1 MSNTDDYSST
11 PSTTGALTVG
21 GSALGMF
28 ENELDLDWFK
38 IHLDAGTT
46 YVFAMTPAPGSNA
59 KLNYAIL
66 ALKDPNGLSLSG
78 WHYGSD
84 DGGPAF
90 QYKPGVG
97 GDYFLSAEYYP
108 SGANF
113 AGIRYAV
120 SAALQQADALSADI
134 HTTGVLAAGVTMTG
148 RFDVAGD
155 VDWYKFHAEAGQHY
169 TFSYPNSSVPP
180 SIFGIYDV
188 NGKQLTDNNRPL
200 EPVIS
205 GDYFIAVGSNVAGD
219 YALQVVNQVDD
230 YSQDNSSAGIL
241 LAGGQI
247 TGKLDYISDTDR
259 FNIRV
264 SAGQAYTLE
273 LSGDA
278 RDSDIL
284 SFSVLDA
291 QSTMMATSP
300 LSNDADARSVT
311 FKADTS
317 GTYQVS
323 VAYYGASHAGYDSYT
338 LKASKPIADDFGDTT
353 SSATPMTLGTAIAG
367 KINFEHDVDVF
378 KVALQAGTTYLLT
391 LNNVQAGYANSLKVS
406 DKYDQVVKTQHD
418 AKANTSFT
426 ANATG
431 DYYISVSG
439 DQGSTYTLSATAP
452 TDDVG
457 ATTAAAGELA
467 VGGSVGGVLE
477 HGGDR
482 DWFAI
487 TMAAGATYAMS
498 LKPAAGSAL
507 FDSADATTLNVVDAQ
522 GQVQAGLEVNRS
534 AGGSPLSYRAA
545 ASGTYYIEV
554 AAGQQTGGYVVS
566 AALSAPDDVSDQP
579 AGATRLESGIAFS
592 GKLEVPIDKDVFKV
606 AVVAGQYYGFLLEHA
621 PGGKMPDLQG
631 TDAQHY
637 ELGVNTP
644 HLSDSDN
651 TYQLYLA
658 NTTGDIYLTVSERP
672 EDGANS
678 YKLTAT
684 SLGSDDNASYRNGE
698 NTNLVV
704 GAQVSGVLNYA
715 GDRDLITV
723 TLHQG
728 ESYQF
733 NLQSSASQ
741 GLNAKYGYGVELYD
755 AQDTEVA
762 HSSAQYGGSFGYKA
776 LRSGN
781 YYLSVHANVTDL
793 NATGGYTLAASK
805 MDAAPQLAAQP
816 DTGAAAGIFH
826 FLALDFTEQIKISDA
841 SGIVLRDSAGKE
853 VVFNPSANASP
864 AGTHLDLTTQ
874 WHLTPGATYTLDIA
888 AGAIVDLAG
897 NGYAG
902 LHTTFTT
909 VAAAS
914 AGTGG
919 NDLLV
924 GQSNGAAIHG
934 GAGVDAVAYG
944 DRSSM
949 YHIVQ
954 HDGHAEINHW
964 LDGGKDILDGVERL
978 HFQDKSI
985 ALDIDG
991 VGGQAYR
998 LYQAAFNR
1006 APDLGGL
1013 GYWIDVMDQG
1023 LSVRSAAGFF
1033 AGSAEFQQLYGDKL
1047 SDDAFITQL
1056 YSNVLHRAPDEGG
1069 KAYWLQVMHND
1080 GVSRGDALG
1089 FFSESQENQI
1099 ALIGKIGNGFEY
1111 IPAAG

>member
-1 MSNTDDYSST
+1 MSDTDDYSST

-28 ENELDLDWFK
+28 ERELDLDWFR

-46 YVFAMTPAPGSNA
+46 YVFAMAPAPGSNA

-84 DGGPAF
+84 DSGPAF
-90 QYKPGVG
+90 QYKPAVG

-120 SAALQQADALSADI
+120 SAAVQQPDALSADI
-134 HTTGVLAAGVTMTG
+134 HTTGVLTAGAAVTG

-169 TFSYPNSSVPP
+169 TFSSPNSSVLP
-180 SIFGIYDV
+180 SSFKIYDA
-188 NGKQLTDNNRPL
+188 NGNQFTDNNNIPL
-200 EPVIS
+200 EPTTS
-205 GDYFIAVGSNVAGD
+205 GDYFVAVGGTVAGE
-219 YALQVVNQVDD
+219 YTLQAVRQVDD
-230 YSQDNSSAGIL
+230 YSMDNSSAGIL
-241 LAGGQI
+241 AAGGQA
-247 TGKLDYISDTDR
+247 TGKLDYIYDTDC

-264 SAGQAYTLE
+264 TAGQAYTLE

-284 SFSVLDA
+284 NFAAFDE
-291 QSTMMATSP
+291 QSNLLATSP
-300 LSNDADARSVT
+300 LSYDVGARSMT

-317 GTYQVS
+317 GTYEVL
-323 VAYYGASHAGYDSYT
+323 VGFYGASHAGYGSYT
-338 LKASKPIADDFGDTT
+338 LKASKQIPDDFGDRTR
-353 SSATPMTLGTAIAG
+353 SATPMTLGTAIAG

-378 KVALQAGTTYLLT
+378 TVALQAGTNYLLT
-391 LNNVQAGYANSLKVS
+391 LNNVQAGYANTLTVS
-406 DKYDQVVKTQHD
+406 DKYDQAVKTHND

-431 DYYISVSG
+431 NYYISVSG
-439 DQGSTYTLSATAP
+439 DRGSTYTLSASAP
-452 TDDVG
+452 ADDVNG
-457 ATTAAAGELA
+457 
-467 VGGSVGGVLE
+467 
-477 HGGDR
+477 
-482 DWFAI
+482 
-487 TMAAGATYAMS
+487 
-498 LKPAAGSAL
+498 
-507 FDSADATTLNVVDAQ
+507 
-522 GQVQAGLEVNRS
+522 
-534 AGGSPLSYRAA
+534 
-545 ASGTYYIEV
+545 
-554 AAGQQTGGYVVS
+554 
-566 AALSAPDDVSDQP
+566 QP
-579 AGATRLESGIAFS
+579 AGATRLDSGIVFN
-592 GKLEVPIDKDVFKV
+592 GKLEVPIDRDVFKV
-606 AVVAGQYYGFLLEHA
+606 AVMAGQYYGFLLEHA

-631 TDAQHY
+631 TDAQQL
-637 ELGVNTP
+637 ELAVQTP
-644 HLSDSDN
+644 HLSDSDS

-658 NTTGDIYLTVSERP
+658 DVTGDIYLAVSERAK
-672 EDGANS
+672 DGANG

-684 SLGSDDNASYRNGE
+684 SLGSDDYVHYGDNASS
-698 NTNLVV
+698 LAV
-704 GAQVSGVLNYA
+704 GARVSGVLNYA
-715 GDRDLITV
+715 GDDDTIKV
-723 TLHQG
+723 TLQQG
-728 ESYQF
+728 ESYKF
-733 NLQSSASQ
+733 ELQRSASE
-741 GLNAKYGYGVELYD
+741 GLNPKYGYIVLLSD
-755 AQDTEVA
+755 AQGVSVA
-762 HSSAQYGGSFGYKA
+762 HSGGPYGWTFGYKA
-776 LRSGN
+776 ASSGS
-781 YYLSVHANVTDL
+781 YYLSVYANVTDL
-793 NATGGYTLAASK
+793 NATGGYTLSASK
-805 MDAAPQLAAQP
+805 LDAAPQLAAQP
-816 DTGAAAGIFH
+816 DTGAAAGIYH

-853 VVFNPSANASP
+853 VVFNPSANAWP
-864 AGTHLDLTTQ
+864 AGTHLDLSTE
-874 WHLTPGATYTLDIA
+874 WHLRPGAAYTLDIA

-897 NGYAG
+897 NSFAG

-909 VAAAS
+909 VAVAS
-914 AGTGG
+914 AGTDG

-934 GAGVDAVAYG
+934 GAGIDAVMYG
-944 DRSSM
+944 DFGGI
-949 YHIVQ
+949 YDIVQ
-954 HDGHAEINHW
+954 RNGHAEVTRYGA
-964 LDGGKDILDGVERL
+964 DTDILDGVERL
-978 HFQDKSI
+978 YFQDKSI

-1013 GYWIDVMDQG
+1013 GYWIKVMDQG

-1033 AGSAEFQQLYGDKL
+1033 AASAEFQQLYGSNL
-1047 SDDAFITQL
+1047 SDDAYITQL

-1069 KAYWLQVMHND
+1069 KAYWLKVMHDD

-1089 FFSESQENQI
+1089 FFSESQENQV